1 MTYSVEEFLFE
12 INSFKYIMII
22 KSPHQVDVPA
32 VDELNQKARRA
43 TKWSLLTEVNARLI
57 TPITQLILARLLSPE
72 AFGAVATISMITSL
86 ADMLKDGGFQ
96 KFPIQRAVKDDQALD
111 NYACV
116 AFWSRNEQIS

>member
-1 MTYSVEEFLFE
+1 MTYSVEEFFFE
-12 INSFKYIMII
+12 INIGKYIMII
-22 KSPHQVDVPA
+22 KSPHQVDVPS

-43 TKWSLLTEVNARLI
+43 TKWSLLTEVSARLS

-72 AFGAVATISMITSL
+72 AFGAVATILMITSL

-96 KFPIQRAVKDDQALD
+96 KFLIQRAVKDDQALD
-111 NYACV
+111 NYASV